1 MRKHKPRKN
10 YVIFQ
15 ETKTPKKL
23 LIFRETEP
31 FSLPPE
37 NFLYFRKRK
46 PRKIIY
52 ISGNGNL
59 EKNPYTSGNG
69 TLLYFGKGIFRTLIY
84 LEL

>member
-15 ETKTPKKL
+15 ETKTLKS
-23 LIFRETEP
+23 
-31 FSLPPE
+31 FS
-37 NFLYFRKRK
+37 YFGKRNLSVY
-46 PRKIIY
+46 PRKISY
-52 ISGNGNL
+52 ISGNGNP